1 MTLPTRQCRYS
12 GEKPVRFMRHQKGLH
27 PRIELGDINQAA
39 PYLKMG
45 VKHFCIGWDVRVLY
59 EQAAVTY

>member
-1 MTLPTRQCRYS
+1 
-12 GEKPVRFMRHQKGLH
+12 MRHQKGLH